1 MNSTTINPILMEHI
15 MSGSPLI
22 FPVSETVIATNP
34 NEISLSIT
42 NSVPELSSF
51 ATENPFTCNTYSI
64 AQPIGLI
71 EKSKKSKTR
80 HNSTVNP
87 CNNDENDSKRIKSNL
102 LGITKIS
109 EAADYIQEILSRLSS
124 LEKFC
129 NQLKNENKKLRQESN
144 KSSKGKINNFW
155 DTTQGQCDY
164 GARLK
169 QIEFDFTNKI
179 NDIEKNSLKISEDLD
194 KSNVIVKRLLDSE
207 VNLCK

>member
-22 FPVSETVIATNP
+22 FPVSQTVISTNS
-34 NEISLSIT
+34 NEISLSTT

-51 ATENPFTCNTYSI
+51 TTENPFTCNTFSI
-64 AQPIGLI
+64 AQHNGLI

-80 HNSTVNP
+80 HNSSVIP
-87 CNNDENDSKRIKSNL
+87 CNNDEDNSKRSKSNL

-129 NQLKNENKKLRQESN
+129 NQLKNENKN
-144 KSSKGKINNFW
+144 
-155 DTTQGQCDY
+155 CV
-164 GARLK
+164 
-169 QIEFDFTNKI
+169 
-179 NDIEKNSLKISEDLD
+179 KNLIKVQ
-194 KSNVIVKRLLDSE
+194 KAK
-207 VNLCK
+207 